1 MTSDTWPTWPQ
12 WTGDDLEAVRAVLD
26 SGSWH
31 GVDAP
36 AVRGFERRWAEYT
49 GSRHAI
55 CAANGTDTLLL
66 ALRALGAGP
75 GDEVIV
81 PAYTFL
87 ATATS
92 VALAGAT
99 PVFADIDADT
109 YCLDP
114 AAVEAAV
121 TPRTVAV
128 IAVHLGGHPADL
140 DALGAVC
147 RRGGL
152 ALIEDAAHA
161 HGARHRD
168 RPVGALADVGSW
180 SFQGS
185 KNLTA
190 GEGGALTT
198 NDDGLAERV
207 RSLRNQGRTAGG
219 AWYEHHVLGWNSRLT
234 GMQAALLSTGLDR
247 LPDQVRAREAAAGYL
262 DERLTGMVTPQGR
275 APWATVH
282 AHHLYLFRYHRGPV
296 PEFVE
301 TLRALGIPAGPGYPV
316 PLYRQPLFAGRY
328 DGVHLPET
336 ERACR
341 ETVWL
346 PHELLLAPVDR
357 MAEVV
362 TAVEKAVR

>member
-1 MTSDTWPTWPQ
+1 MTGDWPTWPQ
-12 WTGDDLEAVRAVLD
+12 WTDADLTAVREVID
-26 SGSWH
+26 SGRWN

-36 AVRGFERRWAEYT
+36 AVTDFEQRWAAYT
-49 GSRHAI
+49 GARHAI
-55 CAANGTDTLLL
+55 CAANGTDSLLL
-66 ALRALGAGP
+66 GLRALGVGP

-87 ATATS
+87 ATAS
-92 VALAGAT
+92 AVALAGAT
-99 PVFADIDADT
+99 PVFADIDPDS

-114 AAVEAAV
+114 AAVDAAV
-121 TPRTVAV
+121 TPRTAAV
-128 IAVHLGGHPADL
+128 IAVHLGGHPADM
-140 DALGAVC
+140 DALGALC
-147 RRGGL
+147 RRRGL
-152 ALIEDAAHA
+152 ALVEDAAHA

-168 RPVGALADVGSW
+168 RPVGALADLASW

-198 NDDGLAERV
+198 NDDGIAERM
-207 RSLRNQGRTAGG
+207 RSLRNQGRVAGG

-234 GMQAALLSTGLDR
+234 AMQAALLRAGLDR
-247 LPDQVRAREAAAGYL
+247 LTAQVAAREAAAGYL
-262 DERLTGMVTPQGR
+262 DEHLPGTVTPQGR
-275 APWATVH
+275 APWVTVH
-282 AHHLYLFRYHRGPV
+282 AHHLYLFRYGRGPV
-296 PEFVE
+296 GEFVE
-301 TLRALGIPAGPGYPV
+301 ALRALDIPAVPGYPV

-346 PHELLLAPVDR
+346 PHELLLAPVER

-362 TAVEKAVR
+362 AAVEKATR

>member
-1 MTSDTWPTWPQ
+1 MTKDWPTWPQ
-12 WTGDDLEAVRAVLD
+12 WTDADLDAVRAVID
-26 SGSWH
+26 SGVWN

-36 AVRGFERRWAEYT
+36 AVTAFEQRWADYT
-49 GSRHAI
+49 GSRHTV
-55 CAANGTDTLLL
+55 CAANGTDSLVIV
-66 ALRALGAGP
+66 LRALGVSA

-87 ATATS
+87 ATASS

-99 PVFADIDADT
+99 PVFADIDPDS

-121 TPRTVAV
+121 TPRTAAV

-140 DALGAVC
+140 DALGALC
-147 RRGGL
+147 RRRGL

-161 HGARHRD
+161 HGACHRD
-168 RPVGALADVGSW
+168 RPVGALADIGSW

-198 NDDGLAERV
+198 NDDDLAARV

-219 AWYEHHVLGWNSRLT
+219 AWYEHHALGWNSRLT
-234 GMQAALLSTGLDR
+234 AMQAALLSTGLNR
-247 LPDQVRAREAAAGYL
+247 LPGQVEAREAAAGYL
-262 DERLTGMVTPQGR
+262 DTHLAGAVTPQGR
-275 APWATVH
+275 APWVTTH
-282 AHHLYLFRYHRGPV
+282 AHHLYLFRYDRSPV
-296 PEFVE
+296 EEFVE
-301 TLRALGIPAGPGYPV
+301 ALRALGVPATPGYPV
-316 PLYRQPLFAGRY
+316 PLYRQPLFADRY
-328 DGVHLPET
+328 DRVYLPET

-346 PHELLLAPVDR
+346 PHELLLAPVER

-362 TAVEKAVR
+362 TAVEKTLR

>member
-1 MTSDTWPTWPQ
+1 MTGAWPSWPQ
-12 WTGDDLEAVRAVLD
+12 WTEHDLEAVRAVLD
-26 SGSWH
+26 SGAWN

-36 AVRGFERRWAEYT
+36 AVTAFERRWAEHT
-49 GSRHAI
+49 GARHAI
-55 CAANGTDTLLL
+55 TAANGTDALLL
-66 ALRALGAGP
+66 GLRALGIGP

-87 ATATS
+87 ATASS

-99 PVFADIDADT
+99 PVFADIDPDS

-114 AAVEAAV
+114 AAVDTAV
-121 TPRTVAV
+121 TARTAAV

-140 DALGAVC
+140 DALGALC
-147 RRGGL
+147 RRHGL

-168 RPVGALADVGSW
+168 RPVGALADLGSW

-198 NDDGLAERV
+198 NDDALAERI
-207 RSLRNQGRTAGG
+207 RSLRNQGRVTGG

-234 GMQAALLSTGLDR
+234 AMQAALLCAGLDR
-247 LPDQVRAREAAAGYL
+247 LPGQVRAREAAAGYL
-262 DERLTGMVTPQGR
+262 DQHLRGTVTPQGR
-275 APWATVH
+275 APWVAVH
-282 AHHLYLFRYHRGPV
+282 AHHLYLFRHDRGPV
-296 PEFVE
+296 GELVE
-301 TLRALGIPAGPGYPV
+301 ALRGLGVPAVPGYPV
-316 PLYRQPLFAGRY
+316 PLYRQPLFADRY
-328 DGVHLPET
+328 PGLHLPET

-346 PHELLLAPVDR
+346 PHQLLLAPVER

-362 TAVEKAVR
+362 TAVEKAQR